1 MLLDDATSLARAATM
16 PVFIEPCHCCLPCR
30 RLASPSCAA
39 SLAARMQLQLHEP
52 PLPPLCEAA
61 EARTDRA
68 CDPGLPTPH
77 CPAPP
82 TTPSQTSVAEK
93 KTAVF
98 LVFLL
103 FSFPRALSQTFS
115 LQHLVFFFEL
125 LYFGSTLT
133 HANLRELHATS
144 RALREPAPSPPPV
157 TAGNTHRA

>member
-1 MLLDDATSLARAATM
+1 MPLDDARTTPQAWRA
-16 PVFIEPCHCCLPCR
+16 PPPCPSSSPCHCCLPCR
-30 RLASPSCAA
+30 RLAPRSCTA
-39 SLAARMQLQLHEP
+39 SLAGCMQLQLHEP

-115 LQHLVFFFEL
+115 LQHLVFFFSLLSQHERKWVGGWVMRAKRFSAAAGEL
-125 LYFGSTLT
+125 CIINNITDPGS
-133 HANLRELHATS
+133 
-144 RALREPAPSPPPV
+144 
-157 TAGNTHRA
+157 